1 MPVEAMMCVEFRQR
15 RLRGSKFS
23 PSPARSVGEGARRAD
38 EGSFFKPNRY
48 VRFILLQKSSSPECR
63 QTGRALTRP
72 SATLSHCFAT
82 GEGENCRGPADCSN
96 FSPDSPAQAGKGEND
111 RMAVR
116 CGKLSTPHR
125 PC

>member
-1 MPVEAMMCVEFRQR
+1 MPVEAMMCVEFRQP

-38 EGSFFKPNRY
+38 EGSLFKLNQY
-48 VRFILLQKSSSPECR
+48 VRFILLRKSSSPECR

-82 GEGENCRGPADCSN
+82 GEGEALGVKPIASIFPGQSCPCGGRSREGPD
-96 FSPDSPAQAGKGEND
+96 GG
-111 RMAVR
+111 
-116 CGKLSTPHR
+116 
-125 PC
+125 

>member
-1 MPVEAMMCVEFRQR
+1 MSILEVVE
-15 RLRGSKFS
+15 LS
-23 PSPARSVGEGARRAD
+23 PIFPLSRPSGWERVPDRAGEG
-38 EGSFFKPNRY
+38 SLS
-48 VRFILLQKSSSPECR
+48 VKSNVLEMLFSVKE
-63 QTGRALTRP
+63 RALTRP